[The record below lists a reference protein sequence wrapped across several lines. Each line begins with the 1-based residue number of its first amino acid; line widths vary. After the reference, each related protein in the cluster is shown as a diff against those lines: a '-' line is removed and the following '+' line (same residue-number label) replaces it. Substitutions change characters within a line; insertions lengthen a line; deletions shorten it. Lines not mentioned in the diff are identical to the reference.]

1 MLDLSAVSLE
11 LSAKSILQD
20 ISFSLAKGEF
30 IAVIGPNGAGKSSL
44 LRLIQRALPVANGSI
59 YLKQRNL
66 HSYTDNALA
75 RILAVV
81 SQNPSPLFALTLEH
95 VAAMGLLPHK
105 RWFERTSSSDKAIV
119 ANALQRVG
127 LEAKAG
133 QLIDSL
139 SGGELQRLYIARA
152 LVQQPDVLLLDEPT
166 NHLDVKY
173 QHQIMQLVKGLG
185 ISCIACLHDLNLAA
199 WYCDKVL
206 LLHQGEQVA
215 FGTPDDVL
223 HADALSRVF
232 GLTCEV
238 TSNPKLNKL
247 QVSFLPACV

>member
-1 MLDLSAVSLE
+1 MLDLSAVSLT
-11 LSAKSILQD
+11 LSDNAILQD

-44 LRLIQRALPVANGSI
+44 LRLIQRALPAQSGSI
-59 YLKQRNL
+59 YLKQRSL
-66 HSYTDNALA
+66 LSYSDTALA

-105 RWFERTSSSDKAIV
+105 RWFELTSSSDKARV

-127 LEAKAG
+127 LEAKAQ
-133 QLIDSL
+133 QLIESL

-199 WYCDKVL
+199 WYCDKLL
-206 LLHQGEQVA
+206 LLHQGQQVA
-215 FGTPDDVL
+215 FGTPAEVL

-232 GLTCEV
+232 GLYCDV
-238 TSNPKLNKL
+238 TENPKLNKL